1 MKVDDDFPNHVENDK
16 FEVLGWFLGTQV
28 PRKIQ
33 EMPGV
38 YQVAFR
44 GSFPECNFAKPK
56 SETVTID
63 ELVHPNILYNGES
76 NDLHRR
82 ISGEAMIV
90 KKPSVSRN
98 FDGNDTNHGAMYHL
112 INKLEYRPED
122 LIWRSIKFKTKED
135 AYAMEQVLISKQK
148 NLLGLHPFE
157 KQEHGA
163 YFAKPKSETSSLVKF
178 F

>member
-28 PRKIQ
+28 PKKIQ

-56 SETVTID
+56 SET
-63 ELVHPNILYNGES
+63 
-76 NDLHRR
+76 
-82 ISGEAMIV
+82 
-90 KKPSVSRN
+90 
-98 FDGNDTNHGAMYHL
+98 
-112 INKLEYRPED
+112 
-122 LIWRSIKFKTKED
+122 
-135 AYAMEQVLISKQK
+135 
-148 NLLGLHPFE
+148 
-157 KQEHGA
+157 
-163 YFAKPKSETSSLVKF
+163 SSLVKF